1 MLKRILILFIIILLF
16 IFTESI
22 IRIDTNKVSIDKPI
36 LINTYKETPIGKL
49 IINKINLNKDIY
61 SKNSKENTIE
71 KNIQLLKESTSDLII
86 IAAHSGSGERAF
98 FNNLNKLKKNDEI
111 TLIINNK
118 TSKYIVKEY
127 WEQKKNGYIDIS
139 KEEQDQLILT
149 TCSPNH
155 QGYQLIVNS
164 IKKESN

>member
-1 MLKRILILFIIILLF
+1 MLKKILILFIIILLL

-22 IRIDTNKVSIDKPI
+22 IKIDTNKVAINKPI
-36 LINTYKETPIGKL
+36 LINTYKEKPIGKL
-49 IINKINLNKDIY
+49 IINRINLNKNIY
-61 SKNSKENTIE
+61 SINSKENTIE
-71 KNIQLLKESTSDLII
+71 KNIQLLKESTDNLII
-86 IAAHSGSGERAF
+86 IAAHSGSGEIAY
-98 FNNLNKLKKNDEI
+98 FNNLNKLEKNDEI
-111 TLIINNK
+111 ILVLNNT

>member
-1 MLKRILILFIIILLF
+1 MTKQQQNNFELSMSLRHHF
-16 IFTESI
+16 
-22 IRIDTNKVSIDKPI
+22 
-36 LINTYKETPIGKL
+36 
-49 IINKINLNKDIY
+49 
-61 SKNSKENTIE
+61 NS
-71 KNIQLLKESTSDLII
+71 
-86 IAAHSGSGERAF
+86 R
-98 FNNLNKLKKNDEI
+98 
-111 TLIINNK
+111 